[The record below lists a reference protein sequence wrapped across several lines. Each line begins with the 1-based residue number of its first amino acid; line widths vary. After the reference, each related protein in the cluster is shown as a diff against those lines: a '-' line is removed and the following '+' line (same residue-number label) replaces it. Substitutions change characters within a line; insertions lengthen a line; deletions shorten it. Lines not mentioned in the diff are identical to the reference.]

1 MVISLAEW
9 GLLSDRYEPARDR
22 TLVRHGR
29 KRAAGNNPQNRHR
42 FDSNWPVDPAFPAQS
57 RGRRKRPA
65 VVLKQGF
72 SPFREL
78 LLCQQWTLFGYV
90 VPFNFTIQ
98 FEVELRNGR
107 VVVLRDLVKEH
118 AGKWQPLLFHNERKT
133 QLNLYANRPALRHY
147 FEYLIWL
154 NEIDP
159 SQVVRRIIYLRY
171 RDVLSRDYYQM
182 RARGDSNLKPSDP

>member
-1 MVISLAEW
+1 MGPAGPIAMSLHTTARWLGMEENALRETIRKTAIVSILI
-9 GLLSDRYEPARDR
+9 GLLIPPFLLNLGVA
-22 TLVRHGR
+22 VKGR
-29 KRAAGNNPQNRHR
+29 LAYL
-42 FDSNWPVDPAFPAQS
+42 S
-57 RGRRKRPA
+57 
-65 VVLKQGF
+65 QGL

-98 FEVELRNGR
+98 FEVELRDGR
-107 VVVLRDLVKEH
+107 VMVLRDLVKER
-118 AGKWQPLLFHNERKT
+118 AGKWQPVLFHNERKT

-159 SQVVRRIIYLRY
+159 SQVVRRTIYLRY
-171 RDVLSRDYYQM
+171 RDVLPRDKATVAATYFGPESKYVLDQF
-182 RARGDSNLKPSDP
+182 